1 MQLKIQRLC
10 WQSKKALKIA
20 CAVAAVSLGILS
32 DLEPARSEAPKQIYQ
47 PSFSRQRGANL
58 ESAGTQR
65 FCSRD
70 LQSAIA
76 AIVERPTFKTAQWGI
91 LIEPLFE
98 ATSLYRHN
106 SDTFLIPASN
116 IKLFTTAAALR
127 TFGDRSDALASLT
140 QWLMVINQHS
150 DNDYADR
157 LLNHIGG
164 QTAVQRLL
172 APLGVIP
179 DSYRQIDGSGLS
191 RNNLAQ
197 PTTFVTLLKGMY
209 TYDRSGLF
217 YRSLP
222 VAGVNGTLQNRF
234 RTTIAQGRVHAKTGT
249 LRGVKALSG
258 YMENADY
265 GQLVFSIVV
274 NQPGQSAE
282 VLSQAIDQ
290 IVLQSVRVNRCS

>member
-1 MQLKIQRLC
+1 MQLKRQLLC
-10 WQSKKALKIA
+10 WQGKKALKIA
-20 CAVAAVSLGILS
+20 CAVAAVSLGILGG
-32 DLEPARSEAPKQIYQ
+32 LEAAGASAPKQIYQ
-47 PSFSRQRGANL
+47 ASFSRQPKTNL
-58 ESAGTQR
+58 ENAGTQR

-70 LQSAIA
+70 LQAAIA

-157 LLNHIGG
+157 LLSHIGG
-164 QTAVQRLL
+164 QTAVQRIL

-179 DSYRQIDGSGLS
+179 NSYRQIDGSGLS
-191 RNNLAQ
+191 RSNLAQ

-209 TYDRSGLF
+209 SYDRSGLF

-258 YMENADY
+258 YIENADY

-274 NQPGQSAE
+274 NQPGQSAQ

-290 IVLQSVRVNRCS
+290 IVLKSVRVNRCD